1 MRYFLV
7 ISFSSIFE
15 APHDKTSKMTCAQPR
30 LRSALA
36 LTKSGQSL
44 WVAKDPNFLKAD
56 REDSDADLS
65 SLSANVILLV
75 LSCIDFNFHNTC
87 KE

>member
-1 MRYFLV
+1 
-7 ISFSSIFE
+7 
-15 APHDKTSKMTCAQPR
+15 MTCAQPR

-44 WVAKDPNFLKAD
+44 WVAKDPNFLQAD

-65 SLSANVILLV
+65 LRWAQMSFCWFCRALTLIFIIRVRNELSKTLV
-75 LSCIDFNFHNTC
+75 RCS
-87 KE
+87 